1 MTRIEIA
8 PELVEEAVF
17 LLQRDSDRRGDPR
30 ATRWLEQREPLY
42 ELRDPRDREAAF
54 LAHALL
60 AFRTLHLDEPLS
72 VSLESCPAARDRLDV
87 LAVRR
92 ARRTKE
98 EGAELYSTATSARA
112 ASPTRAVLALKP
124 ERFAD
129 LERLHE
135 HVRRELI
142 FIDDMLEPAFEY
154 DPCAIDALDLDPGMR
169 DVVRDRASRAWRRR
183 VEARARGERASGTFA
198 ELVRGAVASLGTVD
212 ATVES

>member
-8 PELVEEAVF
+8 PELVEESVF
-17 LLQRDSDRRGDPR
+17 LLQRTADRRGDVR

-42 ELRDPRDREAAF
+42 ELRDPREREAAF

-60 AFRTLHLDEPLS
+60 AFRAQHLDEPLTAA
-72 VSLESCPAARDRLDV
+72 LEGCPAARERLDV

-92 ARRTKE
+92 ARRSKE
-98 EGAELYSTATSARA
+98 EGAELYRSATPVGS

-135 HVRRELI
+135 HVRRELL
-142 FIDDMLEPAFEY
+142 FIDDMLDPAFEY
-154 DPCAIDALDLDPGMR
+154 DPCAIDALDLDPGRR

-183 VEARARGERASGTFA
+183 IDARVRGERPVGTFA
-198 ELVRGAVASLGTVD
+198 ELVGYAASSLGTADV
-212 ATVES
+212 AAES

>member
-17 LLQRDSDRRGDPR
+17 LLQRDADRRGDLR
-30 ATRWLEQREPLY
+30 ATLWLEQREPLY
-42 ELRDPRDREAAF
+42 ELRDPREREAAF

-72 VSLESCPAARDRLDV
+72 VALEACPAARERLDV

-98 EGAELYSTATSARA
+98 EGAELYSSATSARA
-112 ASPTRAVLALKP
+112 TSPTRAVLALKP
-124 ERFAD
+124 DRFAELD
-129 LERLHE
+129 RLHE
-135 HVRRELI
+135 HVRRELL

-183 VEARARGERASGTFA
+183 IDVRARGERVTGTFV
-198 ELVRGAVASLGTVD
+198 ELVESAVASLGGTR
-212 ATVES
+212 ASSGA